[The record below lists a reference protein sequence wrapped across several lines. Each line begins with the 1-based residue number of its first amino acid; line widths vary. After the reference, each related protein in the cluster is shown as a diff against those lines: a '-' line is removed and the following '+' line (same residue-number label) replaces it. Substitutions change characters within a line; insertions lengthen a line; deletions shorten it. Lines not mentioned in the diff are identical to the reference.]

1 MWIFDQFLQKSS
13 FVQEGLFLV
22 ALPFRPCHPDVRV
35 AEEGLKRPQ
44 SKLSS
49 TSLPNAPYSHCKY
62 FAGSFPHS
70 LVILKVSSE
79 GKCQLS
85 RWLAWWTWKREAGRP
100 RTRRFAQKVSQG
112 FLFGT
117 HRSFCH
123 VLETGLQKSGALP
136 RSRHQCWCHRLW
148 KTLKSKPLSEAALH
162 THLRVNPLVLA
173 CLGFWSSR
181 NCGARQLHQWSLT

>member
-1 MWIFDQFLQKSS
+1 MLSEQEKQYLPRLGDHETLIQNPLNELIETILKSMWIFDQFLQKSS

-100 RTRRFAQKVSQG
+100 KKHEGFAQKVSQG

-123 VLETGLQKSGALP
+123 GLGNWSPKKAELYPGQDINAD
-136 RSRHQCWCHRLW
+136 
-148 KTLKSKPLSEAALH
+148 
-162 THLRVNPLVLA
+162 VIA
-173 CLGFWSSR
+173 CEK
-181 NCGARQLHQWSLT
+181 NAEV